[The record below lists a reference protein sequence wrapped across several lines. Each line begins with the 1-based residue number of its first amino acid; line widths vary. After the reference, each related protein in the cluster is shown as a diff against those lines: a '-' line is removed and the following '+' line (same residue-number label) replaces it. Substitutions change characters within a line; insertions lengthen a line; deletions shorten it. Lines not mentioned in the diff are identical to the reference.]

1 MTLKGKILG
10 LILFII
16 AALSCVLVFKTFKA
30 REPLPLVPLVPEALI
45 LLEESV

>member
-16 AALSCVLVFKTFKA
+16 AVLSCILVFKVFKA
-30 REPLPLVPLVPEALI
+30 REPLSLVPEAVI